1 MSNDKSLAD
10 ILADV
15 DEDAT
20 FLWKADPAATLLPE
34 KSVATSFSEKPKS
47 EPERKSEPKTTQ
59 PSTSESVEVSE
70 PQKTNAFADN
80 LVIQRIIAEG
90 GVGRVRLAYDKTIG
104 RRVAVKELLET
115 ALGDSQLQKTFIH
128 EAKITG
134 KLEHPGII
142 PVYQLGYRENGTAYY
157 IMRYVKGET
166 LEEQLKKC
174 QKSTQDQSYN
184 QRMKLLDVLID
195 CCDTIAYSHSKGVIH
210 RDLKPSNIISG
221 KFGETIVLDWGIA
234 QAIDE
239 GDGDFFSTV
248 HSDQTDTY
256 SDNDNTHSVGT
267 LHYMAPEQLNGKAIK
282 ASDVYSL
289 GVILFRLIT
298 GELPYK
304 GNSSD
309 VEAWLLSDKPSPSPN
324 RYLNLISP
332 EIVAIC
338 EKAMAKSPNDRF
350 ADASELS
357 LQLKAYRDGKMVNT
371 YSYSRQE
378 LFKRFLARNKFAVIM
393 FALLFFTVIV
403 GAIFSVHYAV
413 RMDHAREVAEGALVS
428 VTALGEQAQE
438 QANIITTNIT
448 EGTDELFTTLK
459 KTANQLANLA
469 PAAQNELLKALYEQY
484 PSFISITIE
493 NVNPNALSW
502 KVMTTQLDA
511 PVAVNM
517 VRENDELTLV
527 FSVPIQN
534 RNQGMTYLVAKA
546 LPEKVLPKFFPL
558 QISTHV
564 RDIWMMKDDGLIFYD
579 IEKQYRG
586 SNIFTDKLNNQSPS
600 VVTFGHLIA
609 NKSSGIGYYSFP
621 DNGKKISK
629 IAAWQTVN
637 FSGAKSWKIVVNYT
651 YMVN

>member
-70 PQKTNAFADN
+70 PKKTNAFADN

-115 ALGDSQLQKTFIH
+115 AQGDTQLQKTFIH

-142 PVYQLGYRENGTAYY
+142 PVYQLGYREDGTAYY

-174 QKSTQDQSYN
+174 QKSTEDQSYI

-195 CCDTIAYSHSKGVIH
+195 CCDTLAYSHSKGVIH

-248 HSDQTDTY
+248 RSDQTDTY

-267 LHYMAPEQLNGKAIK
+267 LRYMAPEQLNGKAIK

-298 GELPYK
+298 GKLPYK
-304 GNSSD
+304 GNPSD
-309 VEAWLLSDKPSPSPN
+309 IEALLLSDKPSPSPN
-324 RYLNLISP
+324 RYLNVISP

-338 EKAMAKSPNDRF
+338 EKAMAKNPNDRF
-350 ADASELS
+350 ADADELS
-357 LQLKAYRDGKMVNT
+357 NQLKAYRDGRMVNI
-371 YSYSRQE
+371 YSYSKQE
-378 LFKRFLARNKFAVIM
+378 LFRRFLAKHKFIVIM
-393 FALLFFTVIV
+393 SALLVTSIV
-403 GAIFSVHYAV
+403 MGAISSFNYAM
-413 RMDHAREVAEGALVS
+413 RMDQARAEAENALIG
-428 VTALGEQAQE
+428 VTALGEMAQDRATTI
-438 QANIITTNIT
+438 ANNIT
-448 EGTDELFTTLK
+448 DGVTELFATMK
-459 KTANQLANLA
+459 KTANQLSSLT
-469 PAAQNELLKALYEQY
+469 PIAQNQLLKALHDQY
-484 PSFISITIE
+484 PSFISFTIE
-493 NVNPNALSW
+493 NNNPNAISW
-502 KVMTTQLDA
+502 KNVTDQPDA
-511 PVAVNM
+511 PVTVNI
-517 VRENDELTLV
+517 VNDNNKLILV
-527 FSVPIQN
+527 FSTSIQKPNQTACESPRGRLPGQTLLRPVP
-534 RNQGMTYLVAKA
+534 
-546 LPEKVLPKFFPL
+546 
-558 QISTHV
+558 
-564 RDIWMMKDDGLIFYD
+564 
-579 IEKQYRG
+579 
-586 SNIFTDKLNNQSPS
+586 
-600 VVTFGHLIA
+600 
-609 NKSSGIGYYSFP
+609 
-621 DNGKKISK
+621 
-629 IAAWQTVN
+629 
-637 FSGAKSWKIVVNYT
+637 
-651 YMVN
+651 